1 MTDDWSDTHPRHRR
15 CGGIARLNTGD
26 GHPTH
31 TVGEIAKFGKAQRP
45 TASPFGTNAGTQNF
59 QCNTAFPSFH
69 PATDGDKVLRY
80 RYRLVPPPALSH
92 PLASTADAQGMED
105 GLPVFPPRICLVV
118 VTKGTPRSVLQG
130 APSFL
135 TFLNVRSSPEGKAV
149 TDPLH
154 SFHFAA
160 PSPLSAWTTFE
171 YDHCSHCRGC
181 EILDLQLAIPLLFLL
196 RPPTSPPSSSR
207 PPAHDPNRRPTPWL
221 SASSRSRPSS
231 SSLLPPSPRSAR
243 LVSLDKRQILPR
255 KILPTLPVTQ
265 APHSPN
271 RVAFPSHHAARHTIN
286 LAALS
291 GCVLSFRELSRA
303 PLELPPPPPPGSR
316 ARHAVLQPLQHGDR
330 ETLVQS
336 L

>member
-1 MTDDWSDTHPRHRR
+1 
-15 CGGIARLNTGD
+15 
-26 GHPTH
+26 
-31 TVGEIAKFGKAQRP
+31 
-45 TASPFGTNAGTQNF
+45 
-59 QCNTAFPSFH
+59 
-69 PATDGDKVLRY
+69 
-80 RYRLVPPPALSH
+80 
-92 PLASTADAQGMED
+92 MED

-118 VTKGTPRSVLQG
+118 MTKGTPRSVLQG

-160 PSPLSAWTTFE
+160 PSPLSALTTFE

-231 SSLLPPSPRSAR
+231 SSPPLLPPPSSLLHLGRQDWCPSISGRSY
-243 LVSLDKRQILPR
+243 LEKYFL
-255 KILPTLPVTQ
+255 
-265 APHSPN
+265 H
-271 RVAFPSHHAARHTIN
+271 FPSPKRRTPQIASPSPPTT
-286 LAALS
+286 
-291 GCVLSFRELSRA
+291 
-303 PLELPPPPPPGSR
+303 PLGIRSTLLP
-316 ARHAVLQPLQHGDR
+316 
-330 ETLVQS
+330 
-336 L
+336 